1 LGSLSSAGR
10 GALRPATAL
19 AFYAGLWAASTLYL
33 AVHGADWAFPI
44 ISLLLFGGLLS
55 GLAFWLTRG
64 TEAPIVP
71 VRRVQAETIVVL
83 VYLLFYALVVLGWGL
98 GAVKA
103 LYPVGPARQIAELIF
118 KLIVHVGL
126 PIGLLLALRSP
137 IRPLFETGL
146 GRRGVLATLIVLGV
160 ALVGLVALAS
170 PSLSEIAKTGAAP
183 AVVAAGIGG
192 SFVWMAIEAGVCEEF
207 LFRAV
212 LQSRLSALF
221 GSPVAGIVVASLLFA
236 LAHAPGLYLRGGPG
250 VDGWSTD
257 PVQVAAFT
265 IATLSPIA
273 VLFGTLWARTRSF
286 LLIVLLHAC
295 VDVLPHSAE
304 FIAIWF

>member
-1 LGSLSSAGR
+1 VESPFSAGR
-10 GALRPATAL
+10 GPSRPIPALIA
-19 AFYAGLWAASTLYL
+19 YMWLWAASTLYL
-33 AVHGADWAFPI
+33 AMRGADWVFPI

-55 GLAFWLTRG
+55 GVAFWLTRG
-64 TEAPIVP
+64 TEAPVAP
-71 VRRVQAETIVVL
+71 VVRPQVETIAVL
-83 VYLLFYALVVLGWGL
+83 AYLLFYALVVLGWGL

-103 LYPVGPARQIAELIF
+103 LYPEGPARQIAELVF
-118 KLIVHVGL
+118 KSIVHVGL

-146 GRRGVLATLIVLGV
+146 GRRGVLATLIVLGG
-160 ALVGLVALAS
+160 ALVGLVAFAS
-170 PSLSEIAKTGAAP
+170 PSLSEIAKTGAVP
-183 AVVAAGIGG
+183 AVVAAGIVG

-236 LAHAPGLYLRGGPG
+236 LAHAPGLYVRGGPG

-257 PVQVAAFT
+257 PVQVVAFT